1 MWGSPRGNKSEP
13 DESLFEQLAIELG
26 FIYDRTNL
34 SVTFPD
40 ILIDM
45 MVESKQPWEIRM
57 SNLLQKC
64 QIFYDYNVVTKLEGG
79 LAQPKAIEQSNEETK
94 EIVQKSTTV
103 YSGLEK
109 PHSVG
114 KVLIIYNEK
123 TEN

>member
-1 MWGSPRGNKSEP
+1 MIFMWGSPRGNKSEP

-45 MVESKQPWEIRM
+45 MVESNQPWEIRT

-64 QIFYDYNVVTKLEGG
+64 QIFYDYNVVTKLERG
-79 LAQPKAIEQSNEETK
+79 LVQP
-94 EIVQKSTTV
+94 
-103 YSGLEK
+103 
-109 PHSVG
+109 
-114 KVLIIYNEK
+114 
-123 TEN
+123 